1 MQCKLKKKC
10 PSQSQELLTC
20 WKEDCDG
27 YIHEGCCKLLLDR
40 YEVPTEERPSAEDVE
55 ANNTDKIVFCTKT
68 CYLSWKAD
76 KARKLKAQKKGE
88 QAAKKRPKKVP
99 WEEDGSL
106 TVLMDW
112 ITEHGNYAAY
122 SGSSGNKGK
131 TKSAYYKQIAEM
143 IRSKNPSS
151 ERTEKDVENK
161 ITALERQFRTA
172 VDWAN
177 NTGQGVENPG
187 DFKAALL
194 KRCPLYEQLEPI
206 MGERPNAV
214 PLSSNEPNSDDD
226 MPPLLPSRVS
236 EAAVAVDQSLSL
248 STPARDTTTNS
259 ATQQGSGVTSLS
271 SKSSK
276 SSRDSKRLTASDD
289 SKKKR
294 HKKGSADDFIA
305 SIMQGGDDDDKD
317 SLHTLRIREVT
328 AREQEAAARMM
339 EAQAISDK
347 AKKETAILSIDERVK
362 ILRERKKLLDDGIC
376 TQDEIDRVLPLPK

>member
-1 MQCKLKKKC
+1 
-10 PSQSQELLTC
+10 
-20 WKEDCDG
+20 
-27 YIHEGCCKLLLDR
+27 
-40 YEVPTEERPSAEDVE
+40 
-55 ANNTDKIVFCTKT
+55 
-68 CYLSWKAD
+68 
-76 KARKLKAQKKGE
+76 
-88 QAAKKRPKKVP
+88 
-99 WEEDGSL
+99 
-106 TVLMDW
+106 MDW

-131 TKSAYYKQIAEM
+131 TKSAYYKMIAEM
-143 IRSKNPSS
+143 IRAKNPTS

-226 MPPLLPSRVS
+226 MPPLPRPS
-236 EAAVAVDQSLSL
+236 EAAAVAVEQSLAL
-248 STPARDTTTNS
+248 TTPAREP
-259 ATQQGSGVTSLS
+259 QGSGITSLS

-276 SSRDSKRLTASDD
+276 SSRDSKRLTASDE
-289 SKKKR
+289 SKKKKR
-294 HKKGSADDFIA
+294 HKQGSADDFIA
-305 SIMQGGDDDDKD
+305 SIMAGGDDDDRD

-328 AREQEAAARMM
+328 AREQEAAARML
-339 EAQAISDK
+339 EAQAISEK